1 MPTYVIGGKR
11 ISVEQSLT
19 DAQIEEIAADLGVTA
34 QPTETTQAGQPAV
47 EAPTS
52 GFLMG
57 LKDPI
62 SGGAQLLERVLP
74 QPVVEQVN
82 KLNQVLVD
90 YGLVSPLPSG
100 GVGQMVTEE
109 EKAYQQGRQARGETG
124 FDFSRLGGNVV
135 SGVVPG
141 TAATRLAGTGL
152 KGAAVAGGATAALQ
166 PVTEGAPEDFAKEK
180 AKQVVGG
187 AVFGV
192 GGQKAAEVAG
202 DVLNPLLR
210 KSEETM
216 RELGVKGTVGQK
228 LGEPIKAL
236 EEFAQNLPLV
246 GTAIENQRQKV
257 LFDFNKAII
266 NKALNKVKTKLP
278 ADAVGRDAV
287 QFAVDQVDAAYD
299 DVLSRMSFT
308 MTPKETSNILSA
320 LNKANLPSEG
330 QRKVVEGILNNV
342 MLSKFPDSGVVTGQQ
357 IKAIESDLRKEAIKY
372 LSSNSASEKDIGDA
386 LQIVLKELKKDIY
399 DQNPKLTPI
408 LRRIDSAYGDLAVMK
423 MAAANTGA
431 KSGVFT
437 PKQYQQA
444 VRQADQTRKKTRFAM
459 GLARGQKEAEAAL
472 EMIGETPGAI
482 LEGRLAGLA
491 KGGGIL
497 GFFSDPVTGTVL
509 TGTTRAIYSDVGQ
522 DIADL
527 LLRSRTPLMKKA
539 GEKVTKE
546 AARVGAPVGASVL
559 QQYNISTEVP
569 EGP

>member
-1 MPTYVIGGKR
+1 MPQYVQVGQDV
-11 ISVEQSLT
+11 VEFPDGMS
-19 DAQIEEIAADLGVTA
+19 DADIAAAISGSSA
-34 QPTETTQAGQPAV
+34 SSQPSA

-62 SGGAQLLERVLP
+62 SGGAQLLEKILP
-74 QPVVEQVN
+74 QPVVDQVN
-82 KLNQVLVD
+82 KLNQILAD
-90 YGLVSPLPSG
+90 YGLVSALPQG
-100 GVGQMVTEE
+100 GVGQMVRQEE
-109 EKAYQQGRQARGETG
+109 AAYQAGRQARGEEG

-135 SGVVPG
+135 SGIVPG

-152 KGAAVAGGATAALQ
+152 RGATVAGGATAALQ

-187 AVFGV
+187 AVFGA
-192 GGQKAAEVAG
+192 GGQKVAEVAG
-202 DVLNPLLR
+202 DVLNPLIR

-216 RELGVKGTVGQK
+216 RELGVRGTVGQK

-257 LFDFNKAII
+257 LFDFNKGII
-266 NKALNKVKTKLP
+266 NKALSKIKTKLP

-287 QFAVDQVDAAYD
+287 QFAVDQVDTAYD
-299 DVLSRMSFT
+299 DVLSRMSFSL
-308 MTPKETSNILSA
+308 TPKETSNILGA
-320 LNKANLPSEG
+320 LNKATLPSPG
-330 QRKVVEGILNNV
+330 QRQVVEGILNKV
-342 MLSKFPDSGVVTGQQ
+342 MLDKFPPSGVITGQQ
-357 IKAIESDLRKEAIKY
+357 IKSIESDLRKESIKY
-372 LSSNSASEKDIGDA
+372 LSSNSASDRDIGDA
-386 LQIVLKELKKDIY
+386 LQMVLKELKKDIY
-399 DQNPKLTPI
+399 DQNQKLTPI

-459 GLARGQKEAEAAL
+459 GLARGQKEAEAAV
-472 EMIGETPGAI
+472 EMIGETPGAV

-497 GFFSDPVTGTVL
+497 GLFYDPVTGAAV
-509 TGTTRAIYSDVGQ
+509 TGSTRLLYSDMGQ
-522 DIADL
+522 EIADL
-527 LLRSRTPLMKKA
+527 LLRSRTPLLREA
-539 GEKVTKE
+539 GKKVTKE
-546 AARVGAPVGASVL
+546 AARVGAPAGASLL

-569 EGP
+569 ESP